1 MIGTV
6 AYVPVAQIK
15 IAMKNA
21 KTLGIGYV
29 INRSVIKKA
38 TA

>member
-1 MIGTV
+1 MIGTFPR
-6 AYVPVAQIK
+6 ATVAQIN
-15 IAMKNA
+15 IAMKSA